1 MTRALTIRRSR
12 VGMAL
17 RAVRE
22 GEPAPAASLRSP
34 RTARSVV
41 PTAAAPLACRMRN
54 AGRLRERGVMLLE
67 ALLAVMIFAI
77 GVITLGR
84 CVSNL
89 IAAELLKEED
99 ALARRAL
106 ENRWAEVESGAV
118 PLMDAG
124 NGSASRSE
132 ELKGPFAG
140 MTMKM
145 TTVPVQKKNEKEE
158 KIEGISAV
166 TLTVTWQSGGE
177 EQSKE
182 LIVYVYPRKR

>member
-1 MTRALTIRRSR
+1 MTRA
-12 VGMAL
+12 MQ
-17 RAVRE
+17 
-22 GEPAPAASLRSP
+22 
-34 RTARSVV
+34 
-41 PTAAAPLACRMRN
+41 N
-54 AGRLRERGVMLLE
+54 AGHRKERGVMLLE

-89 IAAELLKEED
+89 IAAERQKEDD

-106 ENRWAEVESGAV
+106 ENRWAEIESGAV
-118 PLMDAG
+118 PLDAAG
-124 NGSASRSE
+124 GGPTSNSE

-140 MTMKM
+140 MTMRM
-145 TTVPVQKKNEKEE
+145 TAVPVQKKNEKEE

-166 TLTVTWQSGGE
+166 TLAVAWQSGGE

-182 LIVYVYPRKR
+182 LIFYVYPRKK

>member
-1 MTRALTIRRSR
+1 MTRALTHSEICRRSR

-22 GEPAPAASLRSP
+22 RDRAPAASLRSP
-34 RTARSVV
+34 RTAQSAV
-41 PTAAAPLACRMRN
+41 PTSRMRN
-54 AGRLRERGVMLLE
+54 AGRARERGVMLLE
-67 ALLAVMIFAI
+67 ALLAVTIFAI

-84 CVSNL
+84 CVSNC
-89 IAAELLKEED
+89 IAALRMQEED
-99 ALARRAL
+99 GLARRAL

-132 ELKGPFAG
+132 ELKSPFAG

-182 LIVYVYPRKR
+182 LIFYEYPRKK